1 MSYFALQIIR
11 EANYELSYEDLWD
24 RLVPRLEEAGYD
36 QEPQVEGKSASKR
49 RRLFT

>member
-1 MSYFALQIIR
+1 MSRCPRSSL
-11 EANYELSYEDLWD
+11 DD
-24 RLVPRLEEAGYD
+24 PDVVPRLEQAGYD